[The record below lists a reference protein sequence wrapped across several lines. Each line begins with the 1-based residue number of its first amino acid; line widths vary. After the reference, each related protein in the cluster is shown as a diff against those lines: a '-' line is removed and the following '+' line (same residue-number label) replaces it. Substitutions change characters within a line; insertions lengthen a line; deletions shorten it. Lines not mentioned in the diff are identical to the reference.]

1 MVNEKSVGEK
11 VPWAPFIALTA
22 LLSFLAMA
30 TWRLLL
36 PLGGNWHCFFNL
48 GATRVVFIPIYPF
61 ILLWLAY
68 PFVKRRIISPQTLVY
83 LYVVG
88 LVSSYTLGAAYLD
101 FCVTLTRIRLYDT
114 LGLLEGLW
122 WQPSVEVI
130 KAMIRGGIATNWIEW
145 GPVVFV
151 MSLLYISLWFF
162 TSSITLIFR
171 RSWIEIDKMP
181 FPVIVPAYEVLKFVE
196 GRREN
201 YGERRT
207 RFLIGLILAFIFMVP
222 VFMARTFPWFPDI
235 YGWREV
241 GGCPSG
247 VIRSTENDI
256 LGSTLVWYS
265 GYSKNPVLVAIFL
278 LAPVSISF
286 NVCFWTLVIIILE
299 QVAYYMGFYTGTLS
313 LSGSAKLCCPD
324 GVATTA
330 PFYWP
335 IISMAGGYLAL
346 TVMYLI
352 QRRSY
357 IVETLKLAF
366 RSNPSV
372 EKEEAMSYR
381 SMYIML
387 IISATISIMALMF
400 FGINILAAFIILF
413 IGCFITWFALTTVWC
428 TVGFGDSERLM
439 WAAGFLRILWP
450 DPSTAPANLDYVMSH
465 FWLQIGV
472 CVPTYGFGNGFFE
485 TASVLKM
492 ASLTGIDNRKIFLLT
507 AACMIVAVPILFAT
521 SIWTANLFGSRVLM
535 GWGSCSPG
543 LDYFCETSPT
553 SQAARPSIQTYA
565 TYITIGFFWTVIL
578 SVLRAKFLWFPFDP
592 IGFIIAASWSGMWQE
607 VWSVFLAA
615 WIIKTIV
622 LRIGGSILYEKYV
635 LPTVGGFIGGVA
647 LATMIGVIVGVIK
660 FFVPF

>member
-1 MVNEKSVGEK
+1 MTKEVIEEKI
-11 VPWAPFIALTA
+11 PWIPLMALAA
-22 LLSFLAMA
+22 LLSFLAIS

-36 PLGGNWHCFFNL
+36 PLGGNWQCFFNL
-48 GATRVVFIPIYPF
+48 GATRVSLIPIYPF

-68 PFVKRRIISPQTLVY
+68 PFIKKRRMSLQTLAY
-83 LYVVG
+83 LYIVG

-101 FCVTLTRIRLYDT
+101 FCITLTRIRLYDT
-114 LGLLEGLW
+114 LRLLEGLW
-122 WQPSVEVI
+122 WQPSVEVVS
-130 KAMIRGGIATNWIEW
+130 AMVRGGVATNWVEW

-151 MSLLYISLWFF
+151 MSLLYISFWFF

-171 RSWIEIDKMP
+171 RSWIDIDKMP
-181 FPVIVPAYEVLKFVE
+181 FPVIIPAHEVLTFVE
-196 GRREN
+196 GRRGD
-201 YGERRT
+201 YGKRKT
-207 RFLIGLILAFIFMVP
+207 PFLIGLVLAFLFMVP

-235 YGWREV
+235 YGWRAV
-241 GGCPSG
+241 GGCPSAVVRAAEG
-247 VIRSTENDI
+247 DI

-278 LAPVSISF
+278 LAPVNVSF
-286 NVCFWTLVIIILE
+286 NVCFWTLIIIIL
-299 QVAYYMGFYTGTLS
+299 QQAAYYMGFYTGALS

-346 TVMYLI
+346 TVMYLF

-357 IVETLKLAF
+357 VVETLKLAF
-366 RSNPSV
+366 HSNPSV
-372 EKEEAMSYR
+372 EKNEAMSYR

-387 IISATISIMALMF
+387 VASAIVSIVTLTL
-400 FGINILAAFIILF
+400 FGINLLSAFIILLV
-413 IGCFITWFALTTVWC
+413 GCFITWFALTIVWG

-450 DPSTAPANLDYVMSH
+450 DPSTAPATLDYVMSH

-472 CVPTYGFGNGFFE
+472 CLPTYGFGNGFFE

-492 ASLTGIDNRKIFLLT
+492 AGLTKLSNRRVFLLT
-507 AACMIVAVPILFAT
+507 AVCMIVAVPVFFAT
-521 SIWTANLFGSRVLM
+521 SVWTANLYGSRVIM

-543 LDYFCETSPT
+543 VDYFCETSPA
-553 SQAARPSIQTYA
+553 SQATRPSLQTYA
-565 TYITIGFFWTVIL
+565 TYIAVGFLWTMTL
-578 SVLRAKFLWFPFDP
+578 SVLRARFIWFPFEP

-607 VWSVFLAA
+607 IWSVFLAA

-622 LRIGGSILYEKYV
+622 LKIGGSPLYENYIV
-635 LPTVGGFIGGVA
+635 PGVGGFIGGVA
-647 LATMIGVIVGVIK
+647 FVTMIGVVVGVVR